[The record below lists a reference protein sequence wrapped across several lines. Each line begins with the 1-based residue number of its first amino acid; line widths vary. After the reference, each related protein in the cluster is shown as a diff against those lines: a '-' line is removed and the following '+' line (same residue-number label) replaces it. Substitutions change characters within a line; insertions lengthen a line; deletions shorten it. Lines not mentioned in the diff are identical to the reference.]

1 MNVRSYLSIAAIVSA
16 MALPGSSFA
25 QEEHIIGGK
34 TVPIDQVTE
43 IQNKCNQLRE
53 ENPAATPPVA
63 DAAAPADATPAP
75 AGAAPAGAAP
85 AGEAAAPPADN
96 AAAPAN
102 SANAQAPSGAGWMAD
117 GSKVDL
123 EKLTVEMCDEG
134 NFKAPG
140 M

>member
-16 MALPGSSFA
+16 VALPGSSFA
-25 QEEHIIGGK
+25 QEEHMIGGK
-34 TVPIDQVTE
+34 TVPVDQVTE

-63 DAAAPADATPAP
+63 DAAAPADATP
-75 AGAAPAGAAP
+75 APAGAAP

-134 NFKAPG
+134 NFKAPA